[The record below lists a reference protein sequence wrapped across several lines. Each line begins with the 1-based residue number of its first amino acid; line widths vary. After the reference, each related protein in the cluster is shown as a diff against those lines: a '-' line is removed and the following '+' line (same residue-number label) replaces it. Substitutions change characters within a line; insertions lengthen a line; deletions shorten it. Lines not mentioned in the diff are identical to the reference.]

1 MSESGNETGRLG
13 GKAALVTGA
22 SSGLGRATA
31 IALARA
37 GADVALV
44 ARSKQELDSAKE
56 EISEIGR
63 RALTLPVDLA
73 SEDETTEAIWR
84 TVEALGR
91 IDVLV
96 NAAGTDVP
104 GTVEELDVEGW
115 DRTLAV
121 NLRAPFLLSKAVFPH
136 MREAGGGIIVNISS
150 VAGKKGWANASAY
163 CASKFGLTG
172 FTEALADEGKEHG
185 IRAIVLYPGAM
196 ATNWGAFS
204 PEERQEGG
212 PTEASPTRVL
222 PPERVA
228 DLIAWLAASPPEFV
242 LTEGIILPGPVPHE
256 HDHGHFPGGDVVPP
270 GAAVGLVGL
279 IVGPEPRRQVDIAA
293 RRVLHERGD
302 EDVGT
307 EEVLVLDE
315 PGRRVLRVLEEQ
327 RTQHGVAVLG
337 GEPGRRCKA

>member
-1 MSESGNETGRLG
+1 MSEAGTDTGRLE

-44 ARSKQELDSAKE
+44 ARSQQGLESAQEEVSK
-56 EISEIGR
+56 IGR
-63 RALTLPVDLA
+63 RALILPADLA
-73 SEDETTEAIWR
+73 SEADTSEAVGRAIET
-84 TVEALGR
+84 LGR

-96 NAAGTDVP
+96 NAAGTDAP
-104 GTVEELDVEGW
+104 GTVEELDVGGW

-121 NLRAPFLLSKAVFPH
+121 NLRAPFLLSKAAFPH
-136 MREAGGGIIVNISS
+136 MRETGGGLIVNVSS

-172 FTEALADEGKEHG
+172 LTQALADEGKEHG

-204 PEERQEGG
+204 PEERNEEG
-212 PTEASPTRVL
+212 EANEAAPPTRVL

-228 DLIAWLAASPPEFV
+228 DLIAWIAASPPGFV
-242 LTEGIILPGPVPHE
+242 LTEGIVLP
-256 HDHGHFPGGDVVPP
+256 
-270 GAAVGLVGL
+270 
-279 IVGPEPRRQVDIAA
+279 I
-293 RRVLHERGD
+293 
-302 EDVGT
+302 
-307 EEVLVLDE
+307 EEGM
-315 PGRRVLRVLEEQ
+315 P
-327 RTQHGVAVLG
+327 
-337 GEPGRRCKA
+337 

>member
-1 MSESGNETGRLG
+1 MSEPEYETGSLE
-13 GKAALVTGA
+13 GKVALVTGA

-31 IALARA
+31 ISLARA

-44 ARSKQELDSAKE
+44 ARSQQELDSAKE
-56 EISEIGR
+56 KISKIGR

-73 SEDETTEAIWR
+73 SENETTGA
-84 TVEALGR
+84 VERAVETLGR

-96 NAAGTDVP
+96 NAAGTDTP
-104 GTVEELDVEGW
+104 GTVEELDIEGW

-121 NLRAPFLLSKAVFPH
+121 NLRAPFLLSKAAFPR
-136 MREAGGGIIVNISS
+136 MREAGGGMIVNISS

-204 PEERQEGG
+204 PEERREGE
-212 PTEASPTRVL
+212 TNEAPPTRVL

-228 DLIAWLAASPPEFV
+228 DLVVWLAASPPEFV
-242 LTEGIILPGPVPHE
+242 LTEGIVLPIE
-256 HDHGHFPGGDVVPP
+256 E
-270 GAAVGLVGL
+270 GL
-279 IVGPEPRRQVDIAA
+279 P
-293 RRVLHERGD
+293 
-302 EDVGT
+302 
-307 EEVLVLDE
+307 
-315 PGRRVLRVLEEQ
+315 
-327 RTQHGVAVLG
+327 
-337 GEPGRRCKA
+337 

>member
-1 MSESGNETGRLG
+1 MSEAGRLE

-31 IALARA
+31 ISLARA

-44 ARSKQELDSAKE
+44 ARSQGELDGAKE
-56 EISEIGR
+56 EVSKTGS
-63 RALTLPVDLA
+63 RALTLAVDLA
-73 SEDETTEAIWR
+73 SESETAKAVGR

-96 NAAGTDVP
+96 NAAGTDAP
-104 GTVEELDVEGW
+104 GAVEELDVEGW
-115 DRTLAV
+115 DRTLDV
-121 NLRAPFLLSKAVFPH
+121 NLRAPFLLSKAAFPR
-136 MREAGGGIIVNISS
+136 MREVGGGTIINISS

-204 PEERQEGG
+204 PEERQESE
-212 PTEASPTRVL
+212 PPKASPTRAL

-242 LTEGIILPGPVPHE
+242 LTEGIVLPIE
-256 HDHGHFPGGDVVPP
+256 E
-270 GAAVGLVGL
+270 GL
-279 IVGPEPRRQVDIAA
+279 P
-293 RRVLHERGD
+293 
-302 EDVGT
+302 
-307 EEVLVLDE
+307 
-315 PGRRVLRVLEEQ
+315 
-327 RTQHGVAVLG
+327 
-337 GEPGRRCKA
+337 

>member
-1 MSESGNETGRLG
+1 MSEAASEIRTLEGRV
-13 GKAALVTGA
+13 ALVTGA
-22 SSGLGRATA
+22 SSGLGRVTA

-44 ARSKQELDSAKE
+44 ARSQGELDSAKE
-56 EISEIGR
+56 EVSRLGR
-63 RALTLPVDLA
+63 QALILPVDLA
-73 SEDETTEAIWR
+73 SETETAEAVVR

-104 GTVEELDVEGW
+104 GTVEELDVADW
-115 DRTLAV
+115 DRTLDV
-121 NLRAPFLLSKAVFPH
+121 NLRAPFLLSKAAFPH

-204 PEERQEGG
+204 PEERQQSE
-212 PTEASPTRVL
+212 PNEAPATQVL
-222 PPERVA
+222 RPERVA
-228 DLIAWLAASPPEFV
+228 SFISWFVASPPEFV
-242 LTEGIILPGPVPHE
+242 LTEGVVLPIE
-256 HDHGHFPGGDVVPP
+256 E
-270 GAAVGLVGL
+270 GL
-279 IVGPEPRRQVDIAA
+279 P
-293 RRVLHERGD
+293 
-302 EDVGT
+302 
-307 EEVLVLDE
+307 
-315 PGRRVLRVLEEQ
+315 
-327 RTQHGVAVLG
+327 
-337 GEPGRRCKA
+337 